1 MLSYFLLI
9 ISKIMCKMVAHIIKF
24 LNSWKIWSVDSCH
37 SKRTPAVIFN
47 LSMMELTVHLC
58 SHFLLEIRLPWTHVL
73 FPFLNYQLRG
83 RTFCFWTKIS
93 IRLSLANAKWIGQL
107 AWYHV
112 FIRTVLNVTYWV
124 TKLRKDWSPEGFLQ
138 CLSLNSNLA
147 M

>member
-1 MLSYFLLI
+1 MRTPDLSCQFCPPTPFLQPHVVLFLLI
-9 ISKIMCKMVAHIIKF
+9 ISKVKCKMVAHIIKF

-37 SKRTPAVIFN
+37 SKRTPAVVFN

-93 IRLSLANAKWIGQL
+93 IRFKSSECKMNWTTGS
-107 AWYHV
+107 V
-112 FIRTVLNVTYWV
+112 
-124 TKLRKDWSPEGFLQ
+124 S
-138 CLSLNSNLA
+138 CLY
-147 M
+147 